1 MSQTNL
7 PDELIID
14 GQHHT
19 DSYKIAF
26 RLNNYFASVSDLFK
40 SQDEPL
46 CTPDFNKLGIFIK
59 TKVPNYV
66 FFNIPYILMD
76 SVSEFIN
83 GLNPAKATGLNGIG
97 PRILKFANSS
107 CHHQ

>member
-19 DSYKIAF
+19 DSHDIAS
-26 RLNNYFASVSDLFK
+26 RLNNYFASVNDLFK

-46 CTPDFNKLGIFIK
+46 CTPDFNKLETFIK
-59 TKVPNYV
+59 TKVPNDV
-66 FFNIPYILMD
+66 FFNIPYISID

-83 GLNPAKATGLNGIG
+83 AQ
-97 PRILKFANSS
+97 S
-107 CHHQ
+107 CKSYRT